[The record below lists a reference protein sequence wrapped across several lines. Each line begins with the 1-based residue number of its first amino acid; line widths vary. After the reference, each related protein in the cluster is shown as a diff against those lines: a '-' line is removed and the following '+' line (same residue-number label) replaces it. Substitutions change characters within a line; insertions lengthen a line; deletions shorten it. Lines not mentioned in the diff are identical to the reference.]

1 MTQQPV
7 WRNIGLALLSL
18 ALAFLLWM
26 VATEAENPTE
36 DRQLNT
42 AIPVEIQGLPETM
55 IAYNLSESS
64 VRVTLKAPQSV
75 WRELTASDVRAYL
88 DLSRVVTGTN
98 TLPVQVQ
105 ARGNP
110 VNLVTV
116 TPHEIAV
123 NVEPL
128 TDKEVPVDV
137 VVQGAPASGYRHDA
151 PVIAP
156 RRVRVRGPA
165 SQVAQVDRA
174 LITVELQREQ
184 SDVSNDYPPRPV
196 DAAGNPVRNVEVSP
210 DAVTV
215 SIAIWQLSY
224 IRDLAVTVS
233 LDGQPAPGY
242 RIANLEVDPPVLKVF
257 GRTEI
262 VRAAPGFL
270 QTQPISLTGRTES
283 LTTTVA
289 LQMPE
294 GLSTFPPA
302 RPEVT
307 VTLTIEAIRSG
318 MTLNVEPRIRG
329 LEPGLSATVGI
340 DSVVVIMSGPIAIME
355 TLDPDD
361 VQLTLDLTELEAG
374 SYAILPD
381 IIVPD
386 NVTIENII
394 PEAVPVQIAEPAEA
408 DADTDTE
415 P

>member
-1 MTQQPV
+1 M
-7 WRNIGLALLSL
+7 
-18 ALAFLLWM
+18 
-26 VATEAENPTE
+26 
-36 DRQLNT
+36 
-42 AIPVEIQGLPETM
+42 
-55 IAYNLSESS
+55 
-64 VRVTLKAPQSV
+64 
-75 WRELTASDVRAYL
+75 
-88 DLSRVVTGTN
+88 
-98 TLPVQVQ
+98 
-105 ARGNP
+105 
-110 VNLVTV
+110 
-116 TPHEIAV
+116 
-123 NVEPL
+123 
-128 TDKEVPVDV
+128 
-137 VVQGAPASGYRHDA
+137 
-151 PVIAP
+151 
-156 RRVRVRGPA
+156 
-165 SQVAQVDRA
+165 
-174 LITVELQREQ
+174 
-184 SDVSNDYPPRPV
+184 
-196 DAAGNPVRNVEVSP
+196 
-210 DAVTV
+210 
-215 SIAIWQLSY
+215 
-224 IRDLAVTVS
+224 
-233 LDGQPAPGY
+233 
-242 RIANLEVDPPVLKVF
+242 LKVF

>member
-233 LDGQPAPGY
+233 LDG
-242 RIANLEVDPPVLKVF
+242 
-257 GRTEI
+257 
-262 VRAAPGFL
+262 
-270 QTQPISLTGRTES
+270 
-283 LTTTVA
+283 
-289 LQMPE
+289 
-294 GLSTFPPA
+294 
-302 RPEVT
+302 
-307 VTLTIEAIRSG
+307 
-318 MTLNVEPRIRG
+318 
-329 LEPGLSATVGI
+329 
-340 DSVVVIMSGPIAIME
+340 
-355 TLDPDD
+355 
-361 VQLTLDLTELEAG
+361 
-374 SYAILPD
+374 
-381 IIVPD
+381 
-386 NVTIENII
+386 
-394 PEAVPVQIAEPAEA
+394 
-408 DADTDTE
+408 
-415 P
+415 